1 MNEQHVTLESS
12 TMNQESSRTR
22 GSYISVT
29 LFGLITLLLIAVFG
43 TIGCSSGDDGPNPS
57 GTLEAKRIDIG
68 TTLPARISVVR
79 VEEGERVAQGDT
91 LIRLDTELLQLQRAQ
106 TAANRATIDAQM
118 RGARDQLTQARE
130 TLRLQ
135 EKTLARLQQLIEQGS
150 VTQQQVDEAQTRR
163 DVTAAQ
169 VSAARN
175 QIDALAAEG
184 AKLDAGLAVLDRQL
198 EEGIITAP
206 RDGTI
211 LLRNVEPGEVAG
223 MGSSLL
229 RMADLSILDLRVYL
243 DIEDMDRVKLG
254 QKVEVL
260 VDALEGEVL
269 QGTVSWISDEAEFTP
284 KNAQTRNA
292 RAQLVYAIKVTVSN
306 PDGRLH
312 IGMPAEI
319 RLPKVQ
325 G

>member
-1 MNEQHVTLESS
+1 MITTNDSLESV
-12 TMNQESSRTR
+12 TMNREENQSQ
-22 GSYISVT
+22 GSYLSVT
-29 LFGLITLLLIAVFG
+29 LFGLITLLLFAVFG
-43 TIGCSSGDDGPNPS
+43 TIGCSSSKEGPNPS
-57 GTLEAKRIDIG
+57 GTLEAKRIDLG
-68 TTLPARISVVR
+68 STLSARVSEVL
-79 VEEGERVAQGDT
+79 VEEGQRVEQGDT
-91 LIRLDTELLQLQRAQ
+91 LVRLDTELLQLQRVQ
-106 TAANRATIDAQM
+106 TAANRATIDAQL
-118 RGARDQLTQARE
+118 RAAKDQLTQARE

-175 QIDALAAEG
+175 QLDALAAEG
-184 AKLDAGLAVLDRQL
+184 TKLDAGLAVLDRQL
-198 EEGIITAP
+198 EEGILIAP
-206 RDGTI
+206 GDGTI

-229 RMADLSILDLRVYL
+229 RMADLSTLDLRVYL

-260 VDALEGEVL
+260 VDALEGDVL
-269 QGTVSWISDEAEFTP
+269 QGKVSWISDEAEFTP

-292 RAQLVYAIKVTVSN
+292 RAQLVYAIKVTVAN

-312 IGMPAEI
+312 IGMPTEI